1 MISQEQPRHSGDAS
15 QGTAAPPKGK
25 ASILVVEDD
34 LRLMRLE
41 RFILEEE
48 GYSVALASSGEEA
61 LHTLEESH
69 PSLVLLDIGLPGMD
83 GFDTCRRI
91 REVSE
96 VPIIMVTSRD
106 TATDK
111 VQGLE
116 IGADDYITKPF
127 MPDELAARV
136 KATLRRTGIGNHRES
151 PAPEGPVSHAPAAGE
166 VIPAQQ
172 LIPVPMTDTELY
184 EGVVRV
190 SLEAASSL
198 RQVMQFVGQLRQN
211 PQFRLLRLAANQ
223 SSKDGMD
230 IWLSLRQPTYLKK
243 VLLDMTGVSQ
253 VNAPPQPD
261 AKSPERLLTVCL
273 SP

>member
-1 MISQEQPRHSGDAS
+1 MPQEQTRPSGDAS
-15 QGTAAPPKGK
+15 QGTAAAPRSK

-48 GYSVALASSGEEA
+48 GYSVAVAGSGEEA
-61 LHTLEESH
+61 LHGLEEH
-69 PSLVLLDIGLPGMD
+69 LPSLVLLDIGLPGMD

-91 REVSE
+91 REVSQ

-136 KATLRRTGIGNHRES
+136 KATLRRTGTGSHREP
-151 PAPEGPVSHAPAAGE
+151 PAPDGAASHAPSHGDAS
-166 VIPAQQ
+166 PAQK
-172 LIPVPMTDTELY
+172 LIPVPMTDLELY
-184 EGVVRV
+184 EGVVRL

-198 RQVMQFVGQLRQN
+198 RQVMQFVSQLRQN

-243 VLLDMTGVSQ
+243 VLLGMAGVSQ
-253 VNAPPQPD
+253 VNAPTQPD
-261 AKSPERLLTVCL
+261 AKSPERLLTVWL

>member
-1 MISQEQPRHSGDAS
+1 
-15 QGTAAPPKGK
+15 
-25 ASILVVEDD
+25 VEDD

-48 GYSVALASSGEEA
+48 GYSVAVASSGEEA
-61 LHTLEESH
+61 LHTLDECH

-83 GFDTCRRI
+83 GFATCQRI
-91 REVSE
+91 REVSQ

-127 MPDELAARV
+127 MPAELAARV
-136 KATLRRTGIGNHRES
+136 KATLRRTGISNDGRL
-151 PAPEGPVSHAPAAGE
+151 PASQGPEGHAPAHGE
-166 VIPAQQ
+166 ASPGPN
-172 LIPVPMTDTELY
+172 LIPVPKTDTDLY

-198 RQVMQFVGQLRQN
+198 RQVMQFVSQLRQN

-243 VLLDMTGVSQ
+243 VLLEMPGVSQ
-253 VNAPPQPD
+253 VNAPKEPD
-261 AKSPERLLTVCL
+261 AKSPERLLTVWL